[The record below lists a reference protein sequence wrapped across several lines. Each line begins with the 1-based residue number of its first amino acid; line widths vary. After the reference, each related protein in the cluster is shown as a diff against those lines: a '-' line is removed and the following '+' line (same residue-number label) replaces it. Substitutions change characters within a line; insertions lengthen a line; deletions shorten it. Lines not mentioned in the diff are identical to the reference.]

1 MSPRDITW
9 PAQSPMVHQGPHF
22 PAYLRAET
30 HFLPQGGR
38 PLAPSEGVE
47 ELGPVMLRGPCGGRL
62 VSWPVLGLSA
72 QHGLKDHRSGR
83 GCPSVKVEPAL
94 SPEVQELPGGSAAV
108 GSSPKRAAPSTPL
121 SQGGQAG
128 PRAGHAGATP
138 AGGPR
143 TRHRHEPLLRTGGA
157 GASRNSANP
166 GEAEVRARPRC
177 CPGWVRRG
185 PGPSL
190 GACPSETA
198 TSQARADP
206 GGRACSPSSCADAA
220 FSPAWG
226 AGPAPPRLPARG
238 LGQPS
243 AAQRSYQEVQITD

>member
-1 MSPRDITW
+1 
-9 PAQSPMVHQGPHF
+9 
-22 PAYLRAET
+22 
-30 HFLPQGGR
+30 
-38 PLAPSEGVE
+38 
-47 ELGPVMLRGPCGGRL
+47 MLRGPCGGRL

-166 GEAEVRARPRC
+166 GEAE
-177 CPGWVRRG
+177 GKKLYLHKRRG
-185 PGPSL
+185 CLFQEPGEVSQMPNTENNVAL
-190 GACPSETA
+190 DFLKTAKPSETQV
-198 TSQARADP
+198 S
-206 GGRACSPSSCADAA
+206 SPSPRVRNYFLLLFL
-220 FSPAWG
+220 FSS
-226 AGPAPPRLPARG
+226 LSIE
-238 LGQPS
+238 LSSDPS
-243 AAQRSYQEVQITD
+243 T